1 MGKLIISILEKIVTR
16 LTTIFI
22 CNFITEEENI
32 PPEDQ
37 TSQDQIQMLSEE
49 ILEMED

>member
-1 MGKLIISILEKIVTR
+1 MGKLIISTLGKIVTR
-16 LTTIFI
+16 LITISI

-32 PPEDQ
+32 PPENQ
-37 TSQDQIQMLSEE
+37 TNQDQIQILSEE